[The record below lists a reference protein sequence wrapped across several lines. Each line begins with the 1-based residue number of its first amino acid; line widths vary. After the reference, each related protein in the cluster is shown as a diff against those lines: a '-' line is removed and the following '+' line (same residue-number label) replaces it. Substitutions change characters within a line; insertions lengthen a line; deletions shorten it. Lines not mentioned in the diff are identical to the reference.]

1 MNEWGVANGWKTD
14 ERMRTANGW
23 KTDERMRTANGWKTD
38 ERMRT
43 RASVHP
49 LQYPLTALNDISF
62 ADGGYGLTLKLCHAD
77 LVQPNALHAL
87 ARQ

>member
-1 MNEWGVANGWKTD
+1 
-14 ERMRTANGW
+14 MRT
-23 KTDERMRTANGWKTD
+23 RTSVHPLQYPLAVCVRGGVANGWKTD

-49 LQYPLTALNDISF
+49 LQYPLATLYDISF
-62 ADGGYGLTLKLCHAD
+62 AGDGYGLTLKLCHFD
-77 LVQPNALHAL
+77 LAQPNALHAL